1 MGGQR
6 LDVNARRDMTT
17 SSEIVA
23 TGYSRPELLVD
34 NDGFFAR
41 CHFPIAS
48 DRHGRQALE
57 DTTRMRTRRWCGPDE
72 DTFTMALAAVR
83 MALADDPT
91 LLDEL
96 DVVIAVS
103 ATTVPGFAPP
113 EKDHAGMADLAPLLM
128 RAIGRNDA
136 LGFDVKAV
144 NCAGFLR
151 GLQILDGM
159 LADPNHRAGLV
170 VATERCSGLAIGA
183 QNRSPFCFILG
194 DAAGAAIVRRRA
206 RKDGIGLG
214 LIDHLGG
221 MDTALY
227 HDMTILPD
235 RDALYVRGSTVGPAT
250 VQMLIATGRRLLER
264 NGLTIDDV
272 DWLLPMQTHAGMVE
286 QVRAGLGCPAEKLI
300 WRGDVTGFSGS
311 ASIPATLAEQIENE
325 VLGKGDLV
333 LSLAVGAGLSFAG
346 TLYRLST

>member
-1 MGGQR
+1 MGDPR

-23 TGYSRPELLVD
+23 TGYCRPALLVD

-41 CHFPIAS
+41 CRFPIAP
-48 DRHGRQALE
+48 DRHDRQALE
-57 DTTRMRTRRWCGPDE
+57 GSTRMRTRRWCSPDE
-72 DTFTMALAAVR
+72 DTFTMALTAVR

-91 LLDEL
+91 LRDEL

-103 ATTVPGFAPP
+103 ATTVPAFSPP

-159 LADPNHRAGLV
+159 LANPNHRAGLV
-170 VATERCSGLAIGA
+170 VATERCSSLAIGS

-206 RKDGIGLG
+206 RKDGTGLV
-214 LIDHLGG
+214 DHIGG
-221 MDTALY
+221 MDTSLY

-235 RDALYVRGSTVGPAT
+235 RDALFVRGSTVGPAT

-264 NGLTIDDV
+264 NGLTVDDV

-286 QVRAGLGCPAEKLI
+286 EVRAGLGWPAEKMI
-300 WRGDVTGFSGS
+300 WHGDVTGFSGS
-311 ASIPATLAEQIENE
+311 ASIPATLAEQIEMK

-346 TLYRLST
+346 TLYRLPT